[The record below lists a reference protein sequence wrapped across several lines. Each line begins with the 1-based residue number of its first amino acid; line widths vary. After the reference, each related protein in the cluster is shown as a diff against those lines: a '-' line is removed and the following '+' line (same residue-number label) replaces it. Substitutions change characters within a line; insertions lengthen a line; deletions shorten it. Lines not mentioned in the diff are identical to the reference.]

1 MKINENSMTPL
12 YVQIADAIEEDILN
26 DKLIEGSTCYSQLVI
41 AKELNVNPATAAKG
55 INLLVQRGILDK
67 QRGLAMS
74 VKTGAREIIR
84 KRKTQTDFEE
94 KIQELAQI
102 AKRLQLS
109 DIYVLEKLSQY
120 LKEER

>member
-84 KRKTQTDFEE
+84 KRKTQTDFEQ

>member
-26 DKLIEGSTCYSQLVI
+26 DKLLEGSTCYSQLVI

-67 QRGLAMS
+67 QRGLDMS

-120 LKEER
+120 LKEEQ

>member
-120 LKEER
+120 LKEEQ